1 MNQVA
6 QRTGGVAGAEPIQVP
21 SILRK
26 LSRRDPWSQATHT
39 VSPYRGCGFACQ
51 YCYALDD
58 AALPTRPRDRG
69 QVRVQFASNGPF
81 LLSRTV
87 ASLRPSDL
95 VLLGAGTDPYQP
107 AEEEF
112 LVTRRIL
119 ELLAGAACGVH
130 VLTRGP
136 LVTRDAELLASIAE
150 AGRVCLVTISL
161 PTADAALAR
170 KLEPLNPSPK
180 ARLAALAELTGTHPG
195 IRGGVAVRPIF
206 PDVTD
211 GARLEDVADAAKA
224 HGGTYVL
231 GGPLMLHDG
240 PAHDRAL
247 AWAKRTFGEPVATR
261 WAALARPGESAT
273 SAPSSGYWAKV
284 RDDLAQAC
292 QKVGIG
298 SGLSPDGMPSAQVA
312 FAGEELW

>member
-1 MNQVA
+1 MSA
-6 QRTGGVAGAEPIQVP
+6 AGPAKIQGRMSLAEPVQVP
-21 SILRK
+21 SILRR

-39 VSPYRGCGFACQ
+39 ITPYRGCGFACQ
-51 YCYALDD
+51 YCYALDA

-81 LLSRTV
+81 LLSRSV
-87 ASLRPSDL
+87 GSLKPSDM

-130 VLTRGP
+130 VLTRGA

-150 AGRVCLVTISL
+150 AGRLCLVTISL
-161 PTADAALAR
+161 PTVDAALAR
-170 KLEPLNPSPK
+170 TLEPLNPPPT
-180 ARLAALAELTGTHPG
+180 ARLATLAELTGTHPG
-195 IRGGVAVRPIF
+195 IRGGVAVRPIL

-224 HGGTYVL
+224 NGGTYVL
-231 GGPLMLHDG
+231 GGPLVLREG
-240 PAHDRAL
+240 PARDRAL
-247 AWAKRTFGEPVATR
+247 AWANRTFSEPVATR
-261 WAALARPGESAT
+261 WSALASA
-273 SAPSSGYWAKV
+273 SASGYWAKV
-284 RDDLAQAC
+284 RDDLAHAC

-312 FAGEELW
+312 FSSEELW